1 MLKINFQKDV
11 LGILLLAFASVFL
24 FTAYNLFF
32 VFPSYARLLDE
43 SMENETAR
51 IATKLEDSLIWMS
64 VPFEEGRISNAAKN
78 EAALLKGNFGLWKI
92 RLFSP
97 KGVIVYDDTD
107 PAEEGRTLKAAFF
120 NDVVAKG
127 HTYETFVP
135 KNGRTPFGDVA
146 PADLAVVYVP
156 VMEDGNFIG
165 ACEVYRDVSA
175 VRKKAGSLWLRSFL
189 TLSFLVTGLLAAVV
203 VISVKANRNAG
214 ARQKAESAL
223 HQSEYFLRTVID
235 TEPECVKLMDRNNTV
250 LMMNAAGLRMVQASS
265 PEEVKGQPFS
275 RFVDPEYRAA
285 FEEMTRRVFAGGS
298 GSIEFK
304 ITGLKGRTVWMETNA
319 VPFLDEKGGITGLLG
334 ITRDVTSKKLRTE
347 ALERSLRE
355 KEILLRELYH
365 RTKNNMQVIS
375 SLISLQSA
383 SVADDRILR
392 IFDDTKNRILA
403 MAMVHEKLYQSKDLS
418 SVNMNEYMRDLAHV
432 LLESQT
438 GGQVTLKLDTGN
450 ITLPIDTAIPCGL
463 IINELISNSIK
474 YAFKGGRKG
483 EIMISM
489 HGLEKGQAAE
499 ESGHGR
505 TIRMVYADDGPGL
518 KDTDL
523 EDVKTL
529 GLKLVKN
536 LVTKQLAG
544 RIELASGKGAKFR
557 ITFTA

>member
-438 GGQVTLKLDTGN
+438 GGQVALKLDTGN